1 MSHGLK
7 INKMPSGAAICVFP
21 ENSLRSHAELVPR
34 IDIMLPGWEGV
45 VEWEGEVT
53 VLLMKCDPQN

>member
-1 MSHGLK
+1 
-7 INKMPSGAAICVFP
+7 MPSRAAICVFP